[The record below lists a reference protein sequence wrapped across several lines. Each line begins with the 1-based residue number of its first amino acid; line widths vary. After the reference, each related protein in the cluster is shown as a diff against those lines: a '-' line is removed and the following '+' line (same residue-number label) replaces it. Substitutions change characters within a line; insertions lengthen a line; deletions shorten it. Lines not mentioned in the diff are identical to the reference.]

1 MFQIYAVRIRSKC
14 VLICL
19 FVFDTAIRLVPESFR
34 WYAAH
39 DRHHD
44 AEKIV
49 RHVANVNGK
58 TLHSTEHIL
67 RKPNTTK
74 STTKKHTI
82 LDMFSSK
89 KLIIVTVLSA
99 LNWYAVCFLMFFSKR
114 LNPCFVYLLLF
125 LLQHTV
131 N

>member
-1 MFQIYAVRIRSKC
+1 MTEFVLKTAYIYKMFQMLCTFAVRIRSTC

-19 FVFDTAIRLVPESFR
+19 FVFDIALRLVPESFR

-99 LNWYAVCFLMFFSKR
+99 LNWYVVCFLMFIFQKI
-114 LNPCFVYLLLF
+114 
-125 LLQHTV
+125 
-131 N
+131 